1 MLQSAELIKAIA
13 TTNAGLAI
21 HESEALPGKEFPG
34 VIANPDECQPV
45 NVSGDVDATP
55 ANFQPTLY
63 VLRNTSAHSLQKQ
76 PVFVAFAIQLKSS
89 QSHSRD

>member
-1 MLQSAELIKAIA
+1 MIA
-13 TTNAGLAI
+13 TANAGLAI
-21 HESEALPGKEFPG
+21 HEPEALPGEEFPG

-55 ANFQPTLY
+55 TNFQMTFY
-63 VLRNTSAHSLQKQ
+63 VLRNTSEHSLQKQ
-76 PVFVAFAIQLKSS
+76 CVFVAFAIELKSS